1 MYTILYHIDN
11 KYIKVAKITLES
23 EYNNTIFYLLHNE
36 LRSGMK

>member
-11 KYIKVAKITLES
+11 KYIKVTKITLES
-23 EYNNTIFYLLHNE
+23 ECNNNIFDFLHNE